1 MMLREENLVGVGL
14 LTILHVCF
22 LSVCVADKNQ
32 TFKSSCGDMNISDP
46 FYLEDDY
53 DHGYPY
59 LGLICENNRT
69 MVNLNYGRKYHVADI
84 NYSSYTI
91 RVVDPGLKKKGM
103 GNCFSY
109 PLYYL
114 SDDSVGYDFP
124 TNSSSVV
131 FITCPWLIT
140 GDKIHNK
147 YIPIIPCNTNRSS
160 PFSQPYAYAIVGD
173 LEFGDIPDSCILDG
187 NIVTQSKA
195 VAEGRHLSMSDLQEE
210 QLMGFE
216 LSFLYSICYMECSV
230 KGLYCDPNLIS
241 NTFKCHNSSNSSA
254 VGCWYCVCF
263 KPKWIQTLI
272 NSLLDVTYYLV
283 DSSNFK
289 RKALKRYYWDYYFD
303 NDIEF
308 IGAWILHKIVMI
320 NIGVRI
326 VLGMF
331 MFAYLI
337 YKFRRRHLSLDD
349 NIEEF
354 LQNHKSLQLIK
365 YSYYDIKKMTN
376 SFKDKLG
383 QGGFGSVYKGKLKSG
398 RVVAVKVLVMSKADG
413 QDFINEVATI
423 GRIHHINV
431 VKLVGFCIEGSKWAL
446 IYDFMPNGS
455 LDKFIFP
462 KHENNTPLSWERL
475 YKIALGVGRGIEY
488 LHQGCD
494 MKILHFDIKPHNI
507 LLDEDFT
514 PKVSDFGLAKLY
526 STDESIV
533 SLTKARGTMGYIAPE
548 LFYKNIGC
556 ISNKADVYS
565 FGMLLMEMV
574 GKRKN
579 LNALV
584 DHSSQIYF
592 PSWIY
597 DKFYQGEDI
606 EMGDATDN
614 EKISVK
620 KMVIVALWCI
630 QMKPTDRPS
639 MSKAL
644 KMLEGEIE
652 LLQMPPKPSLY
663 YDVLKV
669 EDQVSNQVG
678 VPVSSLNAM
687 DTITLTGR

>member
-1 MMLREENLVGVGL
+1 
-14 LTILHVCF
+14 
-22 LSVCVADKNQ
+22 
-32 TFKSSCGDMNISDP
+32 
-46 FYLEDDY
+46 
-53 DHGYPY
+53 
-59 LGLICENNRT
+59 
-69 MVNLNYGRKYHVADI
+69 
-84 NYSSYTI
+84 
-91 RVVDPGLKKKGM
+91 
-103 GNCFSY
+103 
-109 PLYYL
+109 
-114 SDDSVGYDFP
+114 
-124 TNSSSVV
+124 
-131 FITCPWLIT
+131 
-140 GDKIHNK
+140 
-147 YIPIIPCNTNRSS
+147 
-160 PFSQPYAYAIVGD
+160 
-173 LEFGDIPDSCILDG
+173 
-187 NIVTQSKA
+187 
-195 VAEGRHLSMSDLQEE
+195 
-210 QLMGFE
+210 
-216 LSFLYSICYMECSV
+216 
-230 KGLYCDPNLIS
+230 
-241 NTFKCHNSSNSSA
+241 
-254 VGCWYCVCF
+254 
-263 KPKWIQTLI
+263 
-272 NSLLDVTYYLV
+272 
-283 DSSNFK
+283 
-289 RKALKRYYWDYYFD
+289 
-303 NDIEF
+303 
-308 IGAWILHKIVMI
+308 
-320 NIGVRI
+320 
-326 VLGMF
+326 MF
-331 MFAYLI
+331 MFAFLI

-383 QGGFGSVYKGKLKSG
+383 QGGFGSVYKGKLK
-398 RVVAVKVLVMSKADG
+398 RADG

-431 VKLVGFCIEGSKWAL
+431 VRLVGFCIEGSKWAL
-446 IYDFMPNGS
+446 IFDFMPNGS

-526 STDESIV
+526 LTDESIV

-579 LNALV
+579 WNALA

-597 DKFYQGEDI
+597 DKFDQ
-606 EMGDATDN
+606 DN

-644 KMLEGEIE
+644 DMLECEIE
-652 LLQMPPKPSLY
+652 LLQMAPKPTLY

-678 VPVSSLNAM
+678 VPILSLNAM